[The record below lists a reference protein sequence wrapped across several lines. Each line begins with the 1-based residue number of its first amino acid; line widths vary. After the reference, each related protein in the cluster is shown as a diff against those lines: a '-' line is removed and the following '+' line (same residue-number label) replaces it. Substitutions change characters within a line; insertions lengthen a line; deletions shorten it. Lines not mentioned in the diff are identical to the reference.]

1 VDGSGGATLTA
12 MLRQGTA
19 LLTLGLLVSACTH
32 ASDDPATTPP
42 LDEVEPVV
50 LNDDG
55 GWCWFQD
62 ERAIV
67 VGSRL
72 LFGSVAAGTHDPKR
86 RGAVEATTVDLETG
100 VITRARLNDSPI
112 PPVGSY
118 DDHDAPAFV
127 VRGDGRLLAVY
138 AGHGTENRFRYRV
151 SVSPGEATEWGR
163 ERSFAPSESSRITYS
178 NLHRLSGESGRIFNF
193 FRGLDDRFKPSVAW
207 SDDGGESWTSGG
219 IVIDVPSEVRHRPY
233 VKYASDGQDTVHLAY
248 TEGHPR
254 DFDNS
259 VYHVML
265 RRGQLLRSDG
275 TPIGTLA
282 AGLKDPKEGT
292 RVFEG
297 DADNVAWVADLELDS
312 DGRPFVAYSVQRG
325 SAGRPPG
332 EGGEDHRYRLAR
344 WTGSRWVDGEIAFA
358 GTRLYAGEDDY
369 TGGVALVPADPDTLF
384 ISTNADPVTGTPLSS
399 RSDGRRHWEIF
410 RGVRTGPDRSGRATF
425 LWTPL
430 TRDSTSDN
438 LRPVVPRAPS
448 QKPVVLW
455 LRGAYRSYTDYD
467 LEVVGLPGQDPGGS

>member
-1 VDGSGGATLTA
+1 
-12 MLRQGTA
+12 MLRPGTA
-19 LLTLGLLVSACTH
+19 LLALGLLASGSGH
-32 ASDDPATTPP
+32 ASDDRAATAPAGGI
-42 LDEVEPVV
+42 DPVV

-72 LFGSVAAGTHDPKR
+72 VFGSVAAGTHDPKR

-100 VITRARLNDSPI
+100 VIARSRLNGSPI
-112 PPVGSY
+112 PPLGSY

-138 AGHGTENRFRYRV
+138 AGHGTENRFRFRV
-151 SVSPGEATEWGR
+151 SVGPGEAGEWR
-163 ERSFAPSESSRITYS
+163 PERSFSPSASSRITYS
-178 NLHRLSGESGRIFNF
+178 NLQRLSDEDGRIFNF
-193 FRGLDDRFKPSVAW
+193 FRGLDDLFKPSVAW
-207 SDDGGESWTSGG
+207 SDDGGETWAAGE
-219 IVIDVPSEVRHRPY
+219 IVIDVPSRVRHRPY
-233 VKYASDGQDTVHLAY
+233 VKYASDGRDTVHMAY

-265 RRGQLLRSDG
+265 RRGRLLRSDG
-275 TPIGTLA
+275 TPIATLA
-282 AGLKDPKEGT
+282 TGLQDPKEGT

-297 DADNVAWVADLELDS
+297 DSDNVAWVADLELDA

-344 WTGSRWVDGEIAFA
+344 WNGERWEDQEVAFA

-369 TGGVALVPADPDTLF
+369 TGGVALVPGDPATVF
-384 ISTNADPVTGTPLSS
+384 ISTNADPATGAPIVSGA
-399 RSDGRRHWEIF
+399 DGQRHWEIF
-410 RGVRTGPDRSGRATF
+410 RGVRTNPDRAGRATF

-438 LRPVVPRAPS
+438 LRPVVPRAHS
-448 QKPVVLW
+448 RGPVVLW
-455 LRGAYRSYTDYD
+455 LRGTYRSYTDYD
-467 LEVVGLPGQDPGGS
+467 LEVVSLH